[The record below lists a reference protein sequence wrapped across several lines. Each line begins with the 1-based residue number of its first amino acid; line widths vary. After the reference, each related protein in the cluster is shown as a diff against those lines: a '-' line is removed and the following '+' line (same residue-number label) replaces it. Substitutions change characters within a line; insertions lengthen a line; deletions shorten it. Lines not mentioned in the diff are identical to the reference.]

1 MATYLGAIEGKEKRY
16 NVVLKDTSTQ
26 REKTLYRGISMKDA
40 VFYVKVSILKPRQT
54 VFIREDKR
62 KKK

>member
-1 MATYLGAIEGKEKRY
+1 MATLLGAIDGKEKRY

-26 REKTLYRGISMKDA
+26 REKTLYRGISMEDA
-40 VFYVKVSILKPRQT
+40 VFYVKVIILKPRQT

-62 KKK
+62 KKR